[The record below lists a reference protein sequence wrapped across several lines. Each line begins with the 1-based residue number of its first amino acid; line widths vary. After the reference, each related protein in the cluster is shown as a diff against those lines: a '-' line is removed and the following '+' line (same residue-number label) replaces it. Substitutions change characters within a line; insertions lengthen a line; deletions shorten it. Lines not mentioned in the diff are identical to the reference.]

1 MSLLVKVN
9 QSDNVAIAVQPL
21 TAGTEIEGLHINQDI
36 PQAHKVAL
44 ADIPKGSP
52 VIRYGVILGY
62 AMNPI
67 RRGDWI
73 NEFMLE
79 LPTPPSVDDMEYGK
93 NIVTELPDPPVT
105 TFEGYVNSDGGY
117 AGTRNI
123 LGISTTVQCVTG
135 VLNVAVKRM
144 KEELLPKYPN
154 VDDIVPINHAY
165 GCGVAINAPEA
176 SDIIRALERELKKA
190 GAKIHLHTAVQEIV
204 KKPVTDSVNTLESE
218 AALTESGYDAG
229 KSRKGKK
236 LSDIPQ
242 EKITGVILTDGTF
255 MEGDAVIVATGG
267 FSYQSTGSTGDGYRF
282 ARELG
287 LKVTDIAPSL
297 VPLKTKEDYVP
308 KLQGLSLKNTGL
320 TIKNG
325 KKVLY
330 EDFGEMMFTHFGV
343 TGPMILSASAHI
355 GAKLAK
361 APNGELSAYLD
372 LKPALTREQL
382 DARILREFE
391 AGPNKQFKNV
401 IGVLFPSSLTPVML
415 ELGGIPAEKKI
426 HDISREERQHFID
439 LIKAFPFTITGMGE
453 FKEAIITRGGVS
465 VKEINPGTM
474 EVKKISGLYFAGE
487 VLDLDAVTGGYNLQI
502 AWSTAYLA
510 AQAIRYCSLRS
521 Q

>member
-1 MSLLVKVN
+1 MSKVLIIGGGAAGMMAGVFAARN
-9 QSDNVAIAVQPL
+9 HHEVHILEKNEKLGKKVFITGKGRCNVANACDTEELFPAVMSNPKFLYSGFYSFGPQDVMNFFEEAGVPLKVERGNRVFPQSD
-21 TAGTEIEGLHINQDI
+21 H
-36 PQAHKVAL
+36 
-44 ADIPKGSP
+44 S
-52 VIRYGVILGY
+52 
-62 AMNPI
+62 
-67 RRGDWI
+67 
-73 NEFMLE
+73 
-79 LPTPPSVDDMEYGK
+79 
-93 NIVTELPDPPVT
+93 
-105 TFEGYVNSDGGY
+105 
-117 AGTRNI
+117 
-123 LGISTTVQCVTG
+123 
-135 VLNVAVKRM
+135 
-144 KEELLPKYPN
+144 
-154 VDDIVPINHAY
+154 
-165 GCGVAINAPEA
+165 

-190 GAKIHLHTAVQEIV
+190 GAKVHLHTTVKEIV
-204 KKPVTDSVNTLESE
+204 KKPE
-218 AALTESGYDAG
+218 A
-229 KSRKGKK
+229 
-236 LSDIPQ
+236 
-242 EKITGVILTDGTF
+242 EKVTGVILEDGTF

-287 LKVTDIAPSL
+287 LKVTDISPSL
-297 VPLKTKEDYVP
+297 VPLKTKEDYIP

-355 GAKLAK
+355 GTKLAK
-361 APNGELSAYLD
+361 AENGELCAYLV
-372 LKPALTREQL
+372 LKPALTKEQL

-391 AGPNKQFKNV
+391 TGQNKQFKNV

-426 HDISREERQHFID
+426 HDISREERQYFVD
-439 LIKAFPFTITGMGE
+439 LVKAFPFTITGMGE
-453 FKEAIITRGGVS
+453 FKEAIITKGGVS

-474 EVKKISGLYFAGE
+474 ESKKISGLYFAGE

-510 AQAIRYCSLRS
+510 AQAI

>member
-1 MSLLVKVN
+1 MSKVLIIGGGAAGMMAGVFAARN
-9 QSDNVAIAVQPL
+9 HHEVHILEKNEKLGKKVFITGKGRCNVANACDTEELFPAVMSNPKFLYSGFYSFGPQDVMNFFEEAGVPLKVERGNRVFPQSD
-21 TAGTEIEGLHINQDI
+21 H
-36 PQAHKVAL
+36 
-44 ADIPKGSP
+44 S
-52 VIRYGVILGY
+52 
-62 AMNPI
+62 
-67 RRGDWI
+67 
-73 NEFMLE
+73 
-79 LPTPPSVDDMEYGK
+79 
-93 NIVTELPDPPVT
+93 
-105 TFEGYVNSDGGY
+105 
-117 AGTRNI
+117 
-123 LGISTTVQCVTG
+123 
-135 VLNVAVKRM
+135 
-144 KEELLPKYPN
+144 
-154 VDDIVPINHAY
+154 
-165 GCGVAINAPEA
+165 

-190 GAKIHLHTAVQEIV
+190 GAKVHLHTTVKEIV
-204 KKPVTDSVNTLESE
+204 KKPE
-218 AALTESGYDAG
+218 A
-229 KSRKGKK
+229 
-236 LSDIPQ
+236 
-242 EKITGVILTDGTF
+242 EKVTGVILEDGAF

-287 LKVTDIAPSL
+287 LKVTDISPSL
-297 VPLKTKEDYVP
+297 VPLKTKEDYIP

-361 APNGELSAYLD
+361 AENGELCAYLD
-372 LKPALTREQL
+372 LKPALTKEQL

-391 AGPNKQFKNV
+391 TGQNKQFKNV

-426 HDISREERQHFID
+426 HDISREERQHFVD
-439 LIKAFPFTITGMGE
+439 LVKAFPFTITGMGE
-453 FKEAIITRGGVS
+453 FKEAIITKGGVS

-474 EVKKISGLYFAGE
+474 ESKKISGLYFAGE

-510 AQAIRYCSLRS
+510 AQAI

>member
-1 MSLLVKVN
+1 MSKVLIIGGGAAGIMAGVFAARN
-9 QSDNVAIAVQPL
+9 HHEVHILEKNEKLGKKVFITGKGRCNVANACDTEELFPAVMSNPKFLYSGFYSFGPQDVMNFFEEAGVPLKVERGNRVFPQSD
-21 TAGTEIEGLHINQDI
+21 H
-36 PQAHKVAL
+36 
-44 ADIPKGSP
+44 S
-52 VIRYGVILGY
+52 
-62 AMNPI
+62 
-67 RRGDWI
+67 
-73 NEFMLE
+73 
-79 LPTPPSVDDMEYGK
+79 
-93 NIVTELPDPPVT
+93 
-105 TFEGYVNSDGGY
+105 
-117 AGTRNI
+117 
-123 LGISTTVQCVTG
+123 
-135 VLNVAVKRM
+135 
-144 KEELLPKYPN
+144 
-154 VDDIVPINHAY
+154 
-165 GCGVAINAPEA
+165 

-190 GAKIHLHTAVQEIV
+190 GAKVHLHTTVKEIV
-204 KKPVTDSVNTLESE
+204 KKPE
-218 AALTESGYDAG
+218 A
-229 KSRKGKK
+229 
-236 LSDIPQ
+236 
-242 EKITGVILTDGTF
+242 EKVTGVILEDGTF

-287 LKVTDIAPSL
+287 LKVTDISPSL
-297 VPLKTKEDYVP
+297 VPLKTKEDYIP

-355 GAKLAK
+355 GTKLAK
-361 APNGELSAYLD
+361 AENGELCAYLD
-372 LKPALTREQL
+372 LKPALTKEQL

-391 AGPNKQFKNV
+391 TGQNKQFKNV

-426 HDISREERQHFID
+426 HDISREERQHFVD
-439 LIKAFPFTITGMGE
+439 LVKAFPFTITGMGE
-453 FKEAIITRGGVS
+453 FKEAIITKGGVS

-474 EVKKISGLYFAGE
+474 ESKKISGLYFAGE

-510 AQAIRYCSLRS
+510 AQAI

>member
-1 MSLLVKVN
+1 MRKVLIIGGGAAGMMAGVFAARNHHEVHILEKNEKLGKKVFITGKGRCNVANACDTEELFPAVMSNPKFLYSGFYSFGPQDVMNFFEEAGVPLKVERGN
-9 QSDNVAIAVQPL
+9 RVFPQSD
-21 TAGTEIEGLHINQDI
+21 H
-36 PQAHKVAL
+36 
-44 ADIPKGSP
+44 S
-52 VIRYGVILGY
+52 
-62 AMNPI
+62 
-67 RRGDWI
+67 
-73 NEFMLE
+73 
-79 LPTPPSVDDMEYGK
+79 
-93 NIVTELPDPPVT
+93 
-105 TFEGYVNSDGGY
+105 
-117 AGTRNI
+117 
-123 LGISTTVQCVTG
+123 
-135 VLNVAVKRM
+135 
-144 KEELLPKYPN
+144 
-154 VDDIVPINHAY
+154 
-165 GCGVAINAPEA
+165 

-190 GAKIHLHTAVQEIV
+190 GAKVHLHTTVKEIV
-204 KKPVTDSVNTLESE
+204 KKPE
-218 AALTESGYDAG
+218 A
-229 KSRKGKK
+229 
-236 LSDIPQ
+236 
-242 EKITGVILTDGTF
+242 EKVTGVILEDGTF

-287 LKVTDIAPSL
+287 LKVTDISPSL
-297 VPLKTKEDYVP
+297 VPLKTKEDYIP

-361 APNGELSAYLD
+361 AENGELCAYLD
-372 LKPALTREQL
+372 LKPALTKEQL

-391 AGPNKQFKNV
+391 TGQNKQFKNV

-426 HDISREERQHFID
+426 HDISREERQHFVD
-439 LIKAFPFTITGMGE
+439 LVKAFPFTITGMGE
-453 FKEAIITRGGVS
+453 FKEAIITKGGVS

-474 EVKKISGLYFAGE
+474 ESKKISGLYFAGE

-510 AQAIRYCSLRS
+510 AQAI

>member
-1 MSLLVKVN
+1 MSKVLIIGGGAAGMMAGVFAARN
-9 QSDNVAIAVQPL
+9 HHEVHILEKNEKLGKKVFITGKGRCNVANACDTEELFPAVMSNPKFLYSGFYSFGPQDVMNFFEEAGVPLKVERGNRVFPQSD
-21 TAGTEIEGLHINQDI
+21 H
-36 PQAHKVAL
+36 
-44 ADIPKGSP
+44 S
-52 VIRYGVILGY
+52 
-62 AMNPI
+62 
-67 RRGDWI
+67 
-73 NEFMLE
+73 
-79 LPTPPSVDDMEYGK
+79 
-93 NIVTELPDPPVT
+93 
-105 TFEGYVNSDGGY
+105 
-117 AGTRNI
+117 
-123 LGISTTVQCVTG
+123 
-135 VLNVAVKRM
+135 
-144 KEELLPKYPN
+144 
-154 VDDIVPINHAY
+154 
-165 GCGVAINAPEA
+165 

-190 GAKIHLHTAVQEIV
+190 GAKVHLHTTVKEIV
-204 KKPVTDSVNTLESE
+204 KKPE
-218 AALTESGYDAG
+218 A
-229 KSRKGKK
+229 
-236 LSDIPQ
+236 
-242 EKITGVILTDGTF
+242 EKVTGVILEDGTF

-287 LKVTDIAPSL
+287 LKVTDISPSL
-297 VPLKTKEDYVP
+297 VPLKTKEDYIP

-361 APNGELSAYLD
+361 AENGELCAYLD
-372 LKPALTREQL
+372 LKPALTKEQL

-391 AGPNKQFKNV
+391 TGQNKQFKNV

-426 HDISREERQHFID
+426 HDISREERQQFVD
-439 LIKAFPFTITGMGE
+439 LVKAFPFTITGMGE
-453 FKEAIITRGGVS
+453 FKEAIITKGGVS

-474 EVKKISGLYFAGE
+474 ESKKISGLYFAGE

-510 AQAIRYCSLRS
+510 AQAI

>member
-1 MSLLVKVN
+1 MSKVLIIGGGAAGMMAGVFAARN
-9 QSDNVAIAVQPL
+9 HHEVHILEKNEKLGKKVFITGKGRCNVANACDTEELFPAVMSNPKFLYSGFYSFGPQDVMNFFEEAGVPLKVERGNRVFPQSD
-21 TAGTEIEGLHINQDI
+21 H
-36 PQAHKVAL
+36 
-44 ADIPKGSP
+44 S
-52 VIRYGVILGY
+52 
-62 AMNPI
+62 
-67 RRGDWI
+67 
-73 NEFMLE
+73 
-79 LPTPPSVDDMEYGK
+79 
-93 NIVTELPDPPVT
+93 
-105 TFEGYVNSDGGY
+105 
-117 AGTRNI
+117 
-123 LGISTTVQCVTG
+123 
-135 VLNVAVKRM
+135 
-144 KEELLPKYPN
+144 
-154 VDDIVPINHAY
+154 
-165 GCGVAINAPEA
+165 

-190 GAKIHLHTAVQEIV
+190 GAKVHLHTTVKEIV
-204 KKPVTDSVNTLESE
+204 KKPE
-218 AALTESGYDAG
+218 A
-229 KSRKGKK
+229 
-236 LSDIPQ
+236 
-242 EKITGVILTDGTF
+242 EKVTGVILEDGTF

-287 LKVTDIAPSL
+287 LKVTDISPSL
-297 VPLKTKEDYVP
+297 VQLKTKEDYIP

-355 GAKLAK
+355 GTKLEK
-361 APNGELSAYLD
+361 AENGELCAYLD
-372 LKPALTREQL
+372 LKPALTKEQL

-391 AGPNKQFKNV
+391 TGQNKQFKNV

-426 HDISREERQHFID
+426 HDISREERQHFVD
-439 LIKAFPFTITGMGE
+439 LVKAFPFTITGMGE
-453 FKEAIITRGGVS
+453 FKEAIITKGGVS

-474 EVKKISGLYFAGE
+474 ESKKISGLYFAGE

-510 AQAIRYCSLRS
+510 AQAI

>member
-1 MSLLVKVN
+1 MAEQSAGMKKYRKEYSMSKVLIIGGGAAGMMAGVFAARN
-9 QSDNVAIAVQPL
+9 HHEVHILEKNEKLGKKVFITGKGRCNVANACDTEELFPAVMSNPKFLYSGFYSFGPQDVMNFFEEAGVPLKVERGNRVFPQSD
-21 TAGTEIEGLHINQDI
+21 H
-36 PQAHKVAL
+36 
-44 ADIPKGSP
+44 S
-52 VIRYGVILGY
+52 
-62 AMNPI
+62 
-67 RRGDWI
+67 
-73 NEFMLE
+73 
-79 LPTPPSVDDMEYGK
+79 
-93 NIVTELPDPPVT
+93 
-105 TFEGYVNSDGGY
+105 
-117 AGTRNI
+117 
-123 LGISTTVQCVTG
+123 
-135 VLNVAVKRM
+135 
-144 KEELLPKYPN
+144 
-154 VDDIVPINHAY
+154 
-165 GCGVAINAPEA
+165 

-190 GAKIHLHTAVQEIV
+190 GAKIHLHTVVKEIV
-204 KKPVTDSVNTLESE
+204 KESE
-218 AALTESGYDAG
+218 TDNASENKLKNESASQAAAEPKSKAG
-229 KSRKGKK
+229 KADNTAK
-236 LSDIPQ
+236 
-242 EKITGVILTDGTF
+242 EKITGVILEDGTF

-282 ARELG
+282 AKELG
-287 LKVTDIAPSL
+287 LKVTDISPSL
-297 VPLKTKEDYVP
+297 VPLKTKEDYIP

-391 AGPNKQFKNV
+391 AGQNKQFKNV

-453 FKEAIITRGGVS
+453 FKEAIITKGGVS

-474 EVKKISGLYFAGE
+474 ESKKISGLYFAGE
-487 VLDLDAVTGGYNLQI
+487 VMDLDAVTGGYNLQI

-510 AQAIRYCSLRS
+510 AQAI

>member
-1 MSLLVKVN
+1 MSKVLIIGGGAAGMMAGVFAARN
-9 QSDNVAIAVQPL
+9 HHEVHILEKNEKLGKKVFITGKGRCNVTNACDTEELFPAMMSNPKFLYSSFYSFTPQDVMEFFEEAGVPLKVERGNRVFPQSD
-21 TAGTEIEGLHINQDI
+21 H
-36 PQAHKVAL
+36 
-44 ADIPKGSP
+44 S
-52 VIRYGVILGY
+52 
-62 AMNPI
+62 
-67 RRGDWI
+67 
-73 NEFMLE
+73 
-79 LPTPPSVDDMEYGK
+79 
-93 NIVTELPDPPVT
+93 
-105 TFEGYVNSDGGY
+105 
-117 AGTRNI
+117 
-123 LGISTTVQCVTG
+123 
-135 VLNVAVKRM
+135 
-144 KEELLPKYPN
+144 
-154 VDDIVPINHAY
+154 
-165 GCGVAINAPEA
+165 

-190 GAKIHLHTAVQEIV
+190 GAKIHLHTAVKEIV
-204 KKPVTDSVNTLESE
+204 KESETDSV
-218 AALTESGYDAG
+218 
-229 KSRKGKK
+229 
-236 LSDIPQ
+236 
-242 EKITGVILTDGTF
+242 TGVILTDGTF

-297 VPLKTKEDYVP
+297 VPLKTKEDYIP

-474 EVKKISGLYFAGE
+474 ESKKISGLYFAGE

-502 AWSTAYLA
+502 AWSTAHLA
-510 AQAIRYCSLRS
+510 AQAI